1 MGVKSKEWRL
11 ISDSDKEYGD
21 DERRNQGARSE
32 RMQKAE
38 EYGEWGSK
46 DKEMRS
52 MSVMMQ

>member
-1 MGVKSKEWRL
+1 L

-38 EYGEWGSK
+38 EYGE
-46 DKEMRS
+46 
-52 MSVMMQ
+52 